1 MQVLTSIDEMQSLAG
16 ELRNQGKTIGLVPTM
31 GYLHEGHMSLVDLMR
46 DRADVV
52 ILSIF
57 VNPTQ
62 FGVGE
67 DLEKYPRDLNRDLE
81 LCGNRQV
88 DLVFAPED
96 SQMYPSGYSTFV
108 SEEDVGKGLCGQA
121 RPTHFR
127 GVTTVCAKLFN
138 LCLPDFVALG
148 QKDAQQVV
156 VLKKMI
162 TDLNFPIE
170 VVVGPIVREP
180 DGLAMSS
187 RNEYLQPR
195 QREGA
200 SCLFRSMQAA
210 KLLVEEKGV
219 TNVERVKSEVMSVL
233 SQNSLVRV
241 NYVEVVDRETMQPE
255 REVESGRS
263 LVVVAA
269 WLNEVRLIDNLAL

>member
-1 MQVLTSIDEMQSLAG
+1 MRVVSSISEIQSLSG
-16 ELRNQGKTIGLVPTM
+16 DLCKQGQTIGLVPTM
-31 GYLHEGHMSLVDLMR
+31 GYLHEGHLSLVDLIKQR
-46 DRADVV
+46 CDFT

-62 FGVGE
+62 FGIGE

-81 LCGNRQV
+81 LCRDRGV

-96 SQMYPSGYSTFV
+96 DEMYPSEYSTFV
-108 SEEDVGKGLCGQA
+108 QEEEVGKGLCGVS
-121 RPTHFR
+121 RPAHFR

-138 LCLPDFVALG
+138 LCRPDCVAFG

-156 VLKKMI
+156 VLKRMVR
-162 TDLNFPIE
+162 DLDFPIQ
-170 VVVGPIVREP
+170 VLVGPIVREP

-187 RNEYLQPR
+187 RNQYLDPK

-200 SCLFRSMQAA
+200 LVLYESMLAGR
-210 KLLVEEKGV
+210 KIVEEKEV
-219 TNVERVKSEVMSVL
+219 RNIERVKAEVMGILTGSSVI
-233 SQNSLVRV
+233 RV
-241 NYVEVVDRETMQPE
+241 NYVEIVDRSNMRPE
-255 REVESGRS
+255 REVQPGRS
-263 LVVVAA
+263 LIVVAA

>member
-31 GYLHEGHMSLVDLMR
+31 GYLHDGHMSLVDLMR
-46 DRADVV
+46 DRAGVV

-96 SQMYPSGYSTFV
+96 SQMYPSDYSTFV
-108 SEEDVGKGLCGQA
+108 SEEGVERLV
-121 RPTHFR
+121 RPSPPTHFR
-127 GVTTVCAKLFN
+127 GVTTVCLKLFN

-187 RNEYLQPR
+187 RNEYLRPGKGKEPR
-195 QREGA
+195 VCSVRCRPQNCWWR
-200 SCLFRSMQAA
+200 
-210 KLLVEEKGV
+210 KKGSP
-219 TNVERVKSEVMSVL
+219 TS
-233 SQNSLVRV
+233 
-241 NYVEVVDRETMQPE
+241 
-255 REVESGRS
+255 SG
-263 LVVVAA
+263 
-269 WLNEVRLIDNLAL
+269 

>member
-67 DLEKYPRDLNRDLE
+67 DLEKYPRDLNGDLE

-96 SQMYPSGYSTFV
+96 SQMYPSDYSTFV

>member
-31 GYLHEGHMSLVDLMR
+31 GYLHEGHMSLVELIR

-96 SQMYPSGYSTFV
+96 SQMYPSDYSTFV

>member
-1 MQVLTSIDEMQSLAG
+1 MQVLTSIDEMQSLAE

-31 GYLHEGHMSLVDLMR
+31 GYLHDGHMSLVDLMR

-96 SQMYPSGYSTFV
+96 SQMYPSYYSTFV
-108 SEEDVGKGLCGQA
+108 LEEDVGKGLCGQA

>member
-46 DRADVV
+46 DRAEVV

-96 SQMYPSGYSTFV
+96 SQMYPSDYSTFV
-108 SEEDVGKGLCGQA
+108 LEEAVGKGLCGQA

-170 VVVGPIVREP
+170 VLVGPIVREP

-200 SCLFRSMQAA
+200 SSLFRSMQAA

-241 NYVEVVDRETMQPE
+241 NYVEVVDRRTMQTE

>member
-1 MQVLTSIDEMQSLAG
+1 MQSLSRD
-16 ELRNQGKTIGLVPTM
+16 LSNQGKTIGLVPTM
-31 GYLHEGHMSLVDLMR
+31 GYLHEGHLSLIELLK
-46 DRADVV
+46 DRCDFI

-62 FGVGE
+62 FGIEE

-81 LCGNRQV
+81 LCKEREV

-96 SQMYPSGYSTFV
+96 AEMYPPEYSTFV
-108 SEEDVGKGLCGQA
+108 QEEDVGTGLCGVS

-138 LCLPDFVALG
+138 LCNPDFVALG
-148 QKDAQQVV
+148 QKDAQQIA
-156 VLKKMI
+156 VLKRMI
-162 TDLNFPIE
+162 RDLDFPIE

-187 RNEYLQPR
+187 RNQYLDPK
-195 QREGA
+195 QRDAALVLYE
-200 SCLFRSMQAA
+200 SMLAGR
-210 KLLVEEKGV
+210 KIVEEKGV
-219 TNVERVKSEVMSVL
+219 MNTERVKAEVMSILTKKTVI
-233 SQNSLVRV
+233 RV
-241 NYVEVVDRETMQPE
+241 NYVEIVDGSSMRPE
-255 REVESGRS
+255 REVQPGHSMI
-263 LVVVAA
+263 VVAV

>member
-1 MQVLTSIDEMQSLAG
+1 M
-16 ELRNQGKTIGLVPTM
+16 
-31 GYLHEGHMSLVDLMR
+31 
-46 DRADVV
+46 
-52 ILSIF
+52 
-57 VNPTQ
+57 
-62 FGVGE
+62 GE

-219 TNVERVKSEVMSVL
+219 TNAERVKSEVISVL